1 VTRPLRLAHR
11 GDWRGAPENS
21 LAALVAGA
29 QAAAS
34 DGVEFDVRLS
44 SDGLP
49 VIIHDPDLARVQ
61 AIDAR
66 VEALTAA
73 ELERHGVPSLAA
85 VLETLPRSA
94 FLDIE
99 LKVPVERQTIEVL
112 AGGRGP
118 DLHRAVI
125 SSFDAGALEGL
136 AHLAPSWPRWLN
148 VTLLDGE
155 AIALADRLGCRGI
168 SAEWHGIRPATVRQ
182 VGRAGL
188 ELAAWT
194 VRRRPTF
201 ERLAHLGVAAVCVEA
216 AALDG

>member
-1 VTRPLRLAHR
+1 MTRPLRLAHR
-11 GDWRGAPENS
+11 GDWRRAPENS

-29 QAAAS
+29 RAAAS
-34 DGVEFDVRLS
+34 DGVEFDVRRS

-61 AIDAR
+61 GIDAR
-66 VEALTAA
+66 VEELTAA
-73 ELERHGVPSLAA
+73 ELERLGVPGLAA

-99 LKVPVERQTIEVL
+99 LKVPVDRETIEVL

-118 DLHRAVI
+118 ELHRAVI
-125 SSFDAGALEGL
+125 SSFDPTALEGV

-148 VTLLDGE
+148 VEVLDGE
-155 AIALADRLGCRGI
+155 AIALADRLACRGI
-168 SAEWHGIRPATVRQ
+168 SAEWHGIRAATAREVA
-182 VGRAGL
+182 RAGL

-194 VRRRPTF
+194 ARRRSTF
-201 ERLAHLGVAAVCVEA
+201 
-216 AALDG
+216 